1 MERYTI
7 CLLRSW
13 LGELELLDDQVE
25 LVQDPLF
32 CTALESAGVRGY
44 NLGAATME
52 LPEESLILDLCP
64 WSAIPGHAS
73 LRRQLLSRAG
83 VEVLTLP
90 ALGSAVEHA
99 NEVAKALISFR
110 PSAFAHLVAQ
120 MGKELP
126 HVKLGLSHRPA
137 APITESKASWR
148 QCPQCQ
154 QQLLETGALLVETRS
169 Y

>member
-1 MERYTI
+1 
-7 CLLRSW
+7 
-13 LGELELLDDQVE
+13 
-25 LVQDPLF
+25 
-32 CTALESAGVRGY
+32 
-44 NLGAATME
+44 ME

-137 APITESKASWR
+137 APITEGRGVRTPLAAMPVRVSVVKIDT
-148 QCPQCQ
+148 QEK
-154 QQLLETGALLVETRS
+154 LTVE
-169 Y
+169 